1 MARSSRY
8 PNHEFGV
15 IRLRELPVDLPVC
28 DSPERIYDYWVANV
42 TRRRW
47 YNPDAECCC
56 AIHLN
61 ARRRATGF
69 HLVGIG
75 TLDSVLIQPREVYRT
90 AIVRASASVV
100 IAHNLCDEAHRL
112 CYGKRGLMCSARDW
126 ARRVDSFNHRPGNP
140 IRGGTRSPAV
150 VPVFAGR
157 GSHGP
162 PLRS

>member
-42 TRRRW
+42 TTALW

-56 AIHLN
+56 AIGLN
-61 ARRRATGF
+61 TRRRATGF

-90 AIVRASASVV
+90 AILRASASVV
-100 IAHNLCDEAHRL
+100 IAHNHPPGCPEPSEADIR
-112 CYGKRGLMCSARDW
+112 ATRDLIR
-126 ARRVDSFNHRPGNP
+126 AGEVLKIALVDHVIVGRP
-140 IRGGTRSPAV
+140 SPDHTSLWVSLRALGY
-150 VPVFAGR
+150 FA
-157 GSHGP
+157 
-162 PLRS
+162 

>member
-28 DSPERIYDYWVANV
+28 DSPERIYDYWMANV
-42 TRRRW
+42 ITAPW

-61 ARRRATGF
+61 TRRRATGF

-75 TLDSVLIQPREVYRT
+75 TLDSVLIQPRECTGRP
-90 AIVRASASVV
+90 SF
-100 IAHNLCDEAHRL
+100 
-112 CYGKRGLMCSARDW
+112 G
-126 ARRVDSFNHRPGNP
+126 RR
-140 IRGGTRSPAV
+140 
-150 VPVFAGR
+150 
-157 GSHGP
+157 
-162 PLRS
+162 LRS